1 MNGRIVRRDR
11 IVVRRDR
18 TTNMIR
24 FTGLVGRSEKE
35 EEEEVI
41 CLLNAENSLF
51 S

>member
-24 FTGLVGRSEKE
+24 FTGLGRSEKE